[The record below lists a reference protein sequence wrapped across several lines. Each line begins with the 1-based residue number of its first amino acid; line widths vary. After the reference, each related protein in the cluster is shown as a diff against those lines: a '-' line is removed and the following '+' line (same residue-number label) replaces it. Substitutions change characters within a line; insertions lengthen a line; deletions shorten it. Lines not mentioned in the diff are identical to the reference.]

1 MSSELNITIGF
12 STQNDIC
19 SRVIRWCTRSPC
31 SHSFIAFDDTVLRMR
46 LVMQAKAWGFEL
58 RPQRRW
64 LLSNVVVAEFKPIG
78 NSLDEALISIAQ
90 SLGLKFDYMSGTLLL
105 LRSLLGR
112 WSQSGFSL
120 RVKNSP
126 GKLICSEAVI
136 RFLKIADYR
145 TVRDL
150 DPELT
155 GPGDLLRE
163 VMRNP
168 HEFRLKDGNRVYLS
182 YDRELGAVLDA
193 VAEKRAIL

>member
-1 MSSELNITIGF
+1 
-12 STQNDIC
+12 
-19 SRVIRWCTRSPC
+19 
-31 SHSFIAFDDTVLRMR
+31 
-46 LVMQAKAWGFEL
+46 MQAKAWGFEL